1 MVVHNRYPDPS
12 VPILFM
18 ALLFRANN
26 KLAKNQILE
35 S

>member
-12 VPILFM
+12 VAILFM
-18 ALLFRANN
+18 ALLLLAN
-26 KLAKNQILE
+26 KLAKTQILK